1 MRSRIPPWL
10 RTHQCNW
17 TDEGNEGGAEQVVVV
32 LGAGFSMVVYPSLPF
47 TDELGDAVR
56 ERFSPEDR
64 ARVPLQRFQGAGGR
78 FEEWLS
84 YLSERQPH
92 LTQDR
97 SLEALALLLQG
108 SDWPGQ
114 NEPHSAST
122 LEIWVAGRFRLPGIA
137 QPWSSGSIR
146 TRRAAAYT
154 PILQ

>member
-1 MRSRIPPWL
+1 
-10 RTHQCNW
+10 
-17 TDEGNEGGAEQVVVV
+17 
-32 LGAGFSMVVYPSLPF
+32 MVVYPSLPF

-56 ERFSPEDR
+56 ERCSPEDR
-64 ARVPLQRFQGAGGR
+64 ARVPLERFQGAGGR

-84 YLSERQPH
+84 YLSERQAH

-137 QPWSSGSIR
+137 QP
-146 TRRAAAYT
+146 
-154 PILQ
+154 